1 MSLKIELW
9 KSREAKF
16 IIISLLV
23 GVSVGL
29 FYPNARG
36 FQGILSVYQNDFVL
50 PKDMSVSAQRLKTGT
65 GHSFSFP
72 PPTLVFESL
81 EFMVD
86 VSDVSGGVLH
96 VNFTKDGK
104 VIRTETVYPWGPEK
118 TTADKIILVYDE
130 HRLGYSE
137 TDVVLWAA
145 DDDVRISRLWIQIDR
160 GDREYHP
167 LLMAL
172 QFVAVAY
179 FVIVPIVEKAKN
191 RGFLRIARALH
202 TNDFCFKGF
211 PIGRT

>member
-16 IIISLLV
+16 IIIISLIVGVLV
-23 GVSVGL
+23 GF

-36 FQGILSVYQNDFVL
+36 FRGLLSIYQNDFIL
-50 PKDMSVSAQRLKTGT
+50 PKDVSVSAQSLKNTTGY
-65 GHSFSFP
+65 SFSFP
-72 PPTLVFESL
+72 PPTLVFESI

-86 VSDVSGGVLH
+86 VSDVSGGLLQ

-104 VIRTETVYPWGPEK
+104 VIRTETVRPWVPEK
-118 TTADKIILVYDE
+118 IISHKIMLVHDE

-172 QFVAVAY
+172 QFFAAAY
-179 FVIVPIVEKAKN
+179 FIIVPIVEKAKN
-191 RGFLRIARALH
+191 RRYRWS
-202 TNDFCFKGF
+202 T
-211 PIGRT
+211 